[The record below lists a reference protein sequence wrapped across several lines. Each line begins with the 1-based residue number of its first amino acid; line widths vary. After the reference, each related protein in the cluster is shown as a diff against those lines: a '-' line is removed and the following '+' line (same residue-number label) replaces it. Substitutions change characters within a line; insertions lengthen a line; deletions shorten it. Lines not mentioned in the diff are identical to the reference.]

1 MLPLLDN
8 ECERT
13 SFAESYRTLR
23 SNIHFAGLDK
33 AIKSLLITS
42 AGTGE
47 GKTSTVANLGW
58 TMARQ
63 GQSVL
68 IIDCDLRNPTLS
80 MTENGSPTPGIT
92 DLITNAVGIGIDEAI
107 ADGYGFSDLLTLIE
121 FRKESGRLEISDG
134 GDLVELSFHRGRLSD
149 VVWHTRPRELR
160 LATILVRDGL
170 VSQEQM
176 DQAMHRQQNTGHR
189 LGFIIA
195 AMGLLDR
202 AQLTGILS
210 LHVMESLHKVS
221 EMSSTTIHF
230 KETDESA
237 VKKDYPD
244 LVDISQLMTEKLLFS
259 RDLPAID
266 AGIEELII
274 ELGEHLSL
282 LPSGSIPP
290 NPSELVGSSHL
301 EFILSRLKKK
311 FDFIIIDSPPIL
323 PASDALL
330 LTPHVDGVCLVVK
343 ASHLNRTMIDR
354 ASAMIKET
362 QANLLGVILNEIDA
376 KRDGYYSYYQQYYGD

>member
-1 MLPLLDN
+1 
-8 ECERT
+8 
-13 SFAESYRTLR
+13 
-23 SNIHFAGLDK
+23 
-33 AIKSLLITS
+33 
-42 AGTGE
+42 
-47 GKTSTVANLGW
+47 
-58 TMARQ
+58 
-63 GQSVL
+63 
-68 IIDCDLRNPTLS
+68 
-80 MTENGSPTPGIT
+80 
-92 DLITNAVGIGIDEAI
+92 
-107 ADGYGFSDLLTLIE
+107 
-121 FRKESGRLEISDG
+121 
-134 GDLVELSFHRGRLSD
+134 
-149 VVWHTRPRELR
+149 
-160 LATILVRDGL
+160 
-170 VSQEQM
+170 M
-176 DQAMHRQQNTGHR
+176 DQAMHRQQSTGHR

-202 AQLTGILS
+202 AQLRGILS

-237 VKKDYPD
+237 EKKDYPD
-244 LVDISQLMTEKLLFS
+244 LVDISQLLTEKLLFS

-274 ELGEHLSL
+274 ELGDHLSL

-330 LTPHVDGVCLVVK
+330 LTPNVDGVCLVVK

-376 KRDGYYSYYQQYYGD
+376 KRDGYYSYYQKYYGD